1 RAFSERHPRREQP
14 TEDQGRRGNQA
25 PEECARHTGDDACA
39 SAELQ
44 EETTAGGNKVHGDV
58 TLGTEWRLLAAFEAA
73 NGINMFG
80 WTTALVVA
88 YVQRLAAPQADH
100 TAS

>member
-1 RAFSERHPRREQP
+1 
-14 TEDQGRRGNQA
+14 
-25 PEECARHTGDDACA
+25 
-39 SAELQ
+39 
-44 EETTAGGNKVHGDV
+44 VHGDV